1 MSAAVL
7 AARACARTILWE
19 SLRLAA
25 FRGAVPHVLFVVDR
39 SPCAL
44 QKVLLEGYLQE
55 LDLVNGVSSGQGGG
69 PLRVDL
75 DPSALTPCYSAGLDR
90 DWKVTYGVLPFCAAS
105 FLEEVRALQAFL
117 RQCGSS
123 VAAGDGIAGGRWSQE
138 QMKSAFESLA
148 PLLSPYG
155 AADVLTGKDTGDSEE
170 WRNTLLCVLPAGPS
184 RELLGCILIQRNAFQ
199 NELEKYRLRLD
210 LFNMG
215 LRVAEHNHLE
225 CMSRTADALASG
237 KDGGS
242 RERCLEEDEI
252 IYYMQSCS
260 LQPHVAESMGRA
272 IADSI
277 DAWSWKRE
285 TVAADGGGGV
295 PVDVVPPASFYESL
309 SNAGLLSVYNAG
321 VLQWEGSSSAANT
334 RSASAGAA
342 ADGFA
347 AALKISGPGAP
358 LRIIC
363 HDGGVLSFEGGLE
376 DCLLNTGYY
385 AAAHTEERNCVR
397 RHRQRFPG
405 CGAGEAAKE
414 GGEGEEHMALP
425 SGDGEAEKR
434 GRLKKKEYLAMLKLT
449 GKRPAA
455 GHASSP
461 SDGNDDGV
469 RRGGHDCG
477 ACVGSS
483 IGGTFPVGEVISES
497 FDLSKLNGT
506 CSVFAYPSLFKEV
519 TMSEPQPVTM
529 HIEKGI
535 VTDIGPNAPAE
546 LVELIGLVRQ
556 AEGACYVR
564 ELGIGLS
571 PHVGRNRVVSDVTAF
586 ERQFG
591 VHISLGQ
598 RHPLFV
604 KQPGK
609 RNADGSMA
617 VRVEGPVLKRKAGK
631 YHIDVFLDAAR
642 LEMGA
647 FSVDF
652 TKGVCAP
659 PSPSSSLAVAV
670 AAAAP
675 MTCV

>member
-1 MSAAVL
+1 MSTAVL
-7 AARACARTILWE
+7 AARACARTILWQ
-19 SLRLAA
+19 SLRLAD
-25 FRGAVPHVLFVVDR
+25 FHGAVPHVLLVVDR

-44 QKVLLEGYLQE
+44 QKVLLEGYLRE
-55 LDLVNGVSSGQGGG
+55 LELVNGAPPDAAGGG

-75 DPSALTPCYSAGLDR
+75 DPAAPTPCFSAGLDK
-90 DWKVTYGVLPFCAAS
+90 DWRVTYGVLPFRAAS

-117 RQCGSS
+117 RQCGPP
-123 VAAGDGIAGGRWSQE
+123 VAAEEEAGGGGRWSE
-138 QMKSAFESLA
+138 ERRKSAFESLA
-148 PLLSPYG
+148 PLLAPYAAAAAASGEAAGDCG
-155 AADVLTGKDTGDSEE
+155 A
-170 WRNTLLCVLPAGPS
+170 WRGELLHALPAGPP
-184 RELLGCILIQRNAFQ
+184 RELLGCILIQRHAFQ

-225 CMSRTADALASG
+225 CMSRTADALAGG

-242 RERCLEEDEI
+242 RERCLEEEEI
-252 IYYMQSCS
+252 IHYMQSCS
-260 LQPHVAESMGRA
+260 LQPQVAESVGRA

-277 DAWSWKRE
+277 DAWSWKRHS
-285 TVAADGGGGV
+285 VAADGGEGV
-295 PVDVVPPASFYESL
+295 TVDVVPPASFSEAL
-309 SNAGLLSVYNAG
+309 ANADVLSVYNAG
-321 VLQWEGSSSAANT
+321 VLRWEGGSGAEST
-334 RSASAGAA
+334 RRSRAE
-342 ADGFA
+342 ADGSA

-358 LRIIC
+358 LRIVC
-363 HDGGVLSFEGGLE
+363 HDGKVLSFEGGLE

-397 RHRQRFPG
+397 RHRQRFPVS
-405 CGAGEAAKE
+405 AAAEPTKE
-414 GGEGEEHMALP
+414 EGEGEGYTAPEPGA
-425 SGDGEAEKR
+425 SEAEKR
-434 GRLKKKEYLAMLKLT
+434 GRLKKKEYLATLKLT
-449 GKRPAA
+449 GRKTAA
-455 GHASSP
+455 GRASSP
-461 SDGNDDGV
+461 SDGNDEGV

-519 TMSEPQPVTM
+519 TMSDPEPVAM
-529 HIEKGI
+529 RIEKGV

-571 PHVGRNRVVSDVTAF
+571 PHVGRGRVVSDVSAF

-647 FSVDF
+647 FVVDF
-652 TKGVCAP
+652 TKGVCAAP
-659 PSPSSSLAVAV
+659 PS
-670 AAAAP
+670 AAAAA
-675 MTCV
+675 TRA